1 MKRKRIVN
9 ENSGNFY
16 DRLKYVRW
24 QLGYTQDEF
33 SQFLNISKP
42 TLVRYEAGG
51 RKPDADFLHILMTRF
66 NININWLISGNGK
79 MFLSG
84 GEITRNM
91 GIELDDESVHLLALM
106 KIPEIKRSVIAQI
119 DQLKFIFKPLVD
131 EYLAQAK
138 DAETSEAGGQ
148 S

>member
-1 MKRKRIVN
+1 MKRKRIIN

-33 SQFLNISKP
+33 SKFLNISKP
-42 TLVRYEAGG
+42 TLVRYESGG
-51 RKPDADFLHILMTRF
+51 RKPDADFLNILMTRF

-79 MFLSG
+79 MFLTG

-91 GIELDDESVHLLALM
+91 GIELDEESLQLLELM

-131 EYLAQAK
+131 QYVNQEK
-138 DAETSEAGGQ
+138 KSENVASGR
-148 S
+148 